1 MQLNERERTVQ
12 LFSEE
17 GRINA
22 ERYFATLSRA
32 QKILDSIAEGDPE
45 QAVSIYREAFK
56 GASPDTNP
64 MWMDHLLLF
73 RQMQACMVLGLFLHH
88 GYLLHL
94 PGQALYTV
102 FQDRTNQLMY
112 MKNPDEANDI
122 MSGAVYDIA
131 LLVKHQQELQRE
143 YHPAVQKAIDYIN
156 SHNEP
161 LTADQ
166 IAQAVELS
174 TGHLNQLFRKYTN
187 KTIHEYLVD
196 YRLQMARLLLLTTE
210 KSVSEIAA
218 ELGFASASHLGS
230 LFKTQ
235 EGITPRQ
242 YRLQQRMIGKV
253 E

>member
-1 MQLNERERTVQ
+1 MQLNEKERTAQ
-12 LFSEE
+12 LFSEA

-22 ERYFATLSRA
+22 ERYFTTLSRA
-32 QKILDSIAEGDPE
+32 QKILDSIAEGNPE
-45 QAVSIYREAFK
+45 QAVAIYHKAFK

-73 RQMQACMVLGLFLHH
+73 RQMQACMVLGLFL
-88 GYLLHL
+88 LHL

-102 FQDRTNQLMY
+102 FQNRTNQLMY
-112 MKNPDEANDI
+112 MKTPDEANDI
-122 MSGAVYDIA
+122 ISGAVYDIA

-143 YHPAVQKAIDYIN
+143 YHPAVQKAIEYIN

-161 LTADQ
+161 LTVDQ

-210 KSVSEIAA
+210 KSVSEIAS

-235 EGITPRQ
+235 TGITPRQ
-242 YRLQQRMIGKV
+242 YRLQQRTIGKV